1 MYRTFFSAYFGINY
15 FFPFKFHR
23 KIPYLDPTFWVRKIL
38 TNSHRHLDMFKD
50 NFLSPHF
57 MEKNYLYYAHALD
70 LLCSQSTIKS
80 LTILKFRTIEYF
92 LWPFIAQLFWKIS
105 KENGILKLCLL
116 VTLNVHSLKIV
127 YEWMM

>member
-1 MYRTFFSAYFGINY
+1 MYWTFFSAFFGINY

-23 KIPYLDPTFWVRKIL
+23 KIPYLDPTFWVRKKL
-38 TNSHRHLDMFKD
+38 TNRHLDMFKD

-57 MEKNYLYYAHALD
+57 MEKNYLYYAQALD

-105 KENGILKLCLL
+105 KENGIVCKALFISN
-116 VTLNVHSLKIV
+116 TNVLSLKKIV
-127 YEWMM
+127 HEWMM